1 MNKSRNYK
9 FRILIPS
16 IIMSL
21 GAFPSAFS
29 YTDNR
34 RLVVDLSEK
43 TGAIR
48 YGATGFLYGMGDDGI
63 PSETML
69 TALKPQITAQ
79 KPSNGLQH
87 PNGDAFKVAPEFKRS
102 GGRQIQIYIQDIY
115 KNWPYDDLVME
126 DYLSKVEKVVN
137 NVKADTNRSMYV
149 YIPFNEPDWIWYNVN
164 DKKQMFFNDWKIVYE
179 KIRSLDCIGM
189 IAGPNLQYYDA
200 EFYTDYMTFCKTND
214 CLPDI
219 VTWHEIRDTFYSD
232 WDAHYCH
239 YRSIEASLGI
249 SAKEI
254 VINEYARDKGDLGVP
269 GQLVQFI
276 SKFEKY
282 KVDGCLAYW
291 TTAGCLN
298 DLVTLNNKATGGWWL
313 YKWYGEMTG
322 NTVTVT
328 PPDWNV
334 DGLQGVATF
343 DSTKKQA
350 RVIFG
355 GDEGTTE
362 VVVKGFDFAS
372 CFWKH
377 SACRSMG
384 NFIYRTESF

>member
-1 MNKSRNYK
+1 M
-9 FRILIPS
+9 
-16 IIMSL
+16 
-21 GAFPSAFS
+21 
-29 YTDNR
+29 
-34 RLVVDLSEK
+34 
-43 TGAIR
+43 
-48 YGATGFLYGMGDDGI
+48 
-63 PSETML
+63 
-69 TALKPQITAQ
+69 
-79 KPSNGLQH
+79 
-87 PNGDAFKVAPEFKRS
+87 KR
-102 GGRQIQIYIQDIY
+102 
-115 KNWPYDDLVME
+115 
-126 DYLSKVEKVVN
+126 
-137 NVKADTNRSMYV
+137 
-149 YIPFNEPDWIWYNVN
+149 
-164 DKKQMFFNDWKIVYE
+164 
-179 KIRSLDCIGM
+179 IRSLDCIGM

-200 EFYTDYMTFCKTND
+200 EFYTDYMTFCKNND

-372 CFWKH
+372 CFGSTVHAEVWEISSTGQNPSNGPEFKLEGDYPINNGQTRVKVEGMLKT
-377 SACRSMG
+377 SAYLMIITVKKDISSPNRCQSV
-384 NFIYRTESF
+384 